1 MILCARDIAQGS
13 VVSCALVFLSRPE
26 TRDRSSFVETLSLLI
41 EFGTTME
48 FFTCGRIVILPLH
61 SHSPGE
67 LKGSGLFAGNRP
79 ARHGLRSHALHLKP

>member
-41 EFGTTME
+41 EFGTTMD
-48 FFTCGRIVILPLH
+48 FFYV
-61 SHSPGE
+61 
-67 LKGSGLFAGNRP
+67 RP
-79 ARHGLRSHALHLKP
+79 DCDTATPQS